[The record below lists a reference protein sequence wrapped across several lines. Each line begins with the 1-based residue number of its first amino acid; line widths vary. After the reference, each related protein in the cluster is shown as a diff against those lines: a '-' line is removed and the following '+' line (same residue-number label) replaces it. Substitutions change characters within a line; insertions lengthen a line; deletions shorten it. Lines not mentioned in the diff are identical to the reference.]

1 MGQVYKES
9 FLCKIGIIPFC
20 KKNHSLLTQESF
32 LFDTGIIPESKRNHS
47 FLTQESFLF
56 DSRNDNL
63 SFLLVTLSFF
73 FTGNIP
79 QFSWNWGKLSWDVKC
94 FPTNKGMLS
103 LKLGKLSS
111 LWIYFQ
117 GTFPPSFGTICLWII
132 LILWSATERYA
143 HFRRDRMSRTRV
155 SRGLTLPWTLTRIVR
170 PDT

>member
-1 MGQVYKES
+1 MSTIKICQGKTSAGGTSLQGIIPLQNRNHSFLQKES
-9 FLCKIGIIPFC
+9 FLV
-20 KKNHSLLTQESF
+20 
-32 LFDTGIIPESKRNHS
+32 DTGIIPFWHRNHF
-47 FLTQESFLF
+47 FLTQGMTICHSFW
-56 DSRNDNL
+56 SNWH
-63 SFLLVTLSFF
+63 SF

-143 HFRRDRMSRTRV
+143 HFRRDRMSRASV
-155 SRGLTLPWTLTRIVR
+155 SRGLTVPWTLTRIVR